1 MDANPAETYHLLI
14 EAIKF
19 AYSLRPK
26 LGDGDFEPEVK
37 KVRIYLF
44 FSNNNSLVMMP
55 RISFSFLLGP

>member
-1 MDANPAETYHLLI
+1 MI

-37 KVRIYLF
+37 DVRIVVSY
-44 FSNNNSLVMMP
+44 NNNSSCSEP
-55 RISFSFLLGP
+55 SN

>member
-1 MDANPAETYHLLI
+1 MDANPAGTYHLLV

-44 FSNNNSLVMMP
+44 SLIIIP
-55 RISFSFLLGP
+55 L